1 MNRSDEVTAPRPPS
15 PDPAGPTAKEG
26 DRIASIDIKWWICGL
41 LMFALVLNYMDRQ
54 VLTLTITAIQA
65 ELSISDSQYGFL
77 QKCFGYAFAFGGLIA
92 GWLADRFSVRLIYP
106 ILLLGWSAAGVASG
120 YGDRIGDFLHNY
132 CPWFLN
138 AVGLP
143 GETEPQRAFAGFV
156 VCRIVLGL
164 FEAGQWPCALITTLR
179 LLSPRER
186 PFGNSLLQSGA
197 SLGAIL
203 TPQVVGLCMGDDQKA
218 WRWPFVAVGAAGILW
233 ILPWLWMTGSRLEK
247 KPGDAA
253 DTPAQAPPQVP
264 LLQMMRQAFALILVI
279 VSINLTWQFFLAW
292 LPKMLEEYH
301 GYSKAT
307 VRNFVSC
314 YYIATDLGCI
324 SAGFLVKW
332 LANRGLPLHGCR
344 IGVFTLYAGLTAL
357 SLVASSMPAGLP
369 LLIVLATIGFGN
381 LGLFPIYYSLTQD
394 LSPRH
399 QGKVTGFLSFFTWI
413 ATAEMQ
419 QLVGN
424 HVQATH
430 SYAEGIFWAG
440 LVPFVGLIA
449 LALLWG
455 KPVKDTSPAAGRP

>member
-1 MNRSDEVTAPRPPS
+1 MSRFEPDAAASQPS
-15 PDPAGPTAKEG
+15 QGATIRTTKEG
-26 DRIASIDIKWWICGL
+26 DRLAAIDIKWWICGL

-65 ELSISDSQYGFL
+65 ELSLTDSQYGYL
-77 QKCFGYAFAFGGLIA
+77 EKCFGYAFAFGGLLA
-92 GWLADRFSVRLIYP
+92 GWLADRYSVRFLYP
-106 ILLLGWSAAGVASG
+106 ILLLGWSAAGLASG
-120 YGDRIGDFLHNY
+120 YGDLIGDFLHDT
-132 CPWFLN
+132 CPSLMR
-138 AVGLP
+138 AMGLP
-143 GETEPQRAFAGFV
+143 GETAPERAFAGFV

-197 SLGAIL
+197 SVGAIL
-203 TPQVVGLCMGDDQKA
+203 TPQVVALCMGDDQKA

-233 ILPWLWMTGSRLEK
+233 IFPWLGLTGSRLEK
-247 KPGDAA
+247 KPGDTA
-253 DTPAQAPPQVP
+253 DESAQPIQVVP
-264 LLQMMRQAFALILVI
+264 WQQMMRQAFALILVI
-279 VSINLTWQFFLAW
+279 VSINLTWQFFRAW

-344 IGVFTLYAGLTAL
+344 IGVFTLYACLTAL
-357 SLVASSMPAGLP
+357 SVIASSMPAGLP
-369 LLIVLATIGFGN
+369 LLILLATIGFGN

-430 SYAEGIFWAG
+430 SYAGGIFWAG

-455 KPVKDTSPAAGRP
+455 KPVKDTSPHPARS